1 MERMKRSEKYKRF
14 KDCGIP
20 RYMML
25 SEKDKK
31 KESYMFIFLALMM
44 LVLVLVGKTEAQRV
58 FGAISLFL
66 SSLVAVL
73 NR

>member
-1 MERMKRSEKYKRF
+1 
-14 KDCGIP
+14 
-20 RYMML
+20 MML
-25 SEKDKK
+25 DEKDKK

-58 FGAISLFL
+58 FGAVSLFL
-66 SSLVAVL
+66 SSLVGVL

>member
-1 MERMKRSEKYKRF
+1 MEKMKRSEKHRRF

-25 SEKDKK
+25 DEKEKK
-31 KESYMFIFLALMM
+31 KENLMFLVISLMM
-44 LVLVLVGKTEAQRV
+44 LVLALAGKSEIQRM
-58 FGAISLFL
+58 FGTGALFISNLIG
-66 SSLVAVL
+66 VM